1 MKTVN
6 DLYQEIEEVR
16 NRNLVHAVHYYNQI
30 DDPFHYPRNFGLP
43 MMSVVSL
50 EFNDN
55 HISHEV
61 VQKVYDYIKRSYSV
75 VLFDVRLVTQYRIHL
90 YIMNHMP

>member
-1 MKTVN
+1 MKTVDN
-6 DLYQEIEEVR
+6 LYQEIEDVR

-30 DDPFHYPRNFGLP
+30 DDPFHYPRNFGVP

-50 EFNDN
+50 EFKDG
-55 HISHEV
+55 ISHDV
-61 VQKVYDYIKRSYSV
+61 VEKVYNYIKKAYSS
-75 VLFDVRLVTQYRIHL
+75 VLFDVRLVTQCRIHI

>member
-1 MKTVN
+1 MKTVS
-6 DLYQEIEEVR
+6 DLFQEIEDVR

-50 EFNDN
+50 EFRENIPHD
-55 HISHEV
+55 V
-61 VQKVYDYIKRSYSV
+61 VQRVYEYIKSSYSA
-75 VLFDVRLVTQYRIHL
+75 VLFDVRLVTQHRIHI
-90 YIMNHMP
+90 YTMNHVP